1 MQCQARSL
9 APPLS
14 PPLSPPLIY
23 TFRNAAPGLYGQVG
37 EGKELDMSTNLE
49 ERQRRNAKFLNFLE
63 SEDARDVRE
72 LLMEERDV

>member
-1 MQCQARSL
+1 
-9 APPLS
+9 
-14 PPLSPPLIY
+14 
-23 TFRNAAPGLYGQVG
+23 
-37 EGKELDMSTNLE
+37 MSTDLE

>member
-1 MQCQARSL
+1 MQCQGRSLSPLL
-9 APPLS
+9 APPLA
-14 PPLSPPLIY
+14 PPLIY
-23 TFRNAAPGLYGQVG
+23 TFRNAAPGLYGQG
-37 EGKELDMSTNLE
+37 GGGRELDMSTDLE

>member
-1 MQCQARSL
+1 MVLKFLRCNCEAKFTITRQSVVC
-9 APPLS
+9 
-14 PPLSPPLIY
+14 
-23 TFRNAAPGLYGQVG
+23 
-37 EGKELDMSTNLE
+37 DMSTDLE